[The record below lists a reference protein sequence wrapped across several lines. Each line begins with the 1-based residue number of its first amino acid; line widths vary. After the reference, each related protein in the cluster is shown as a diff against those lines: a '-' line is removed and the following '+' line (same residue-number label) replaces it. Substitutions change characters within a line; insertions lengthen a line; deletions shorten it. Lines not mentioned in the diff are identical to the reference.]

1 MKWRLEA
8 SAIWLVLMTLIATFA
23 LPASAQRRRPN
34 RPHVDLPRG
43 AVRQVILRSC
53 TSCHGIDDYAYH
65 AMDRA
70 GWQALIETMK
80 QKGAVL
86 SDDDRSILL
95 DWLVAKFG
103 PDSKPF
109 QPTQGPPPTLADGA
123 ARRLLENSCTTCHTL
138 ERVDAARFTQEKW
151 QTIVV
156 EMKNKGARL
165 ADEDVATLVEYF
177 TRTHGP
183 TN

>member
-1 MKWRLEA
+1 MKWRFGKA
-8 SAIWLVLMTLIATFA
+8 AMWLVVAVMVANLAV
-23 LPASAQRRRPN
+23 PAAAQRRRPN
-34 RPHVDLPRG
+34 RPVVDLPRG
-43 AVRQVILRSC
+43 PVRPIILRSC
-53 TSCHGIDDYAYH
+53 TACHGIDDYAFH

-80 QKGAVL
+80 EKGAVI
-86 SDDDRSILL
+86 SDEDRSILL

-109 QPTQGPPPTLADGA
+109 QPGQAPPPTLADGA
-123 ARRLLENSCTTCHTL
+123 ARRLLQNACTTCHTL

-151 QTIVV
+151 QAIVV
-156 EMKNKGARL
+156 EMKNKGAEL